1 MKSTI
6 LLSKDEVICN
16 HKFTSYNEVNL
27 GMFSKKQKLII
38 LDEELYTRRIDS
50 GSEEEINHNIKKLF
64 GENNDFVYDYFSF
77 NKKRET
83 IVYAIRGLS
92 NIMNICEKAYSVEVE
107 PIQLIVVNNLKS
119 KYHKF
124 NLIFTYNNNYY
135 YTSYNGKYITST
147 IVEPEANIF
156 MKRVQ
161 EVIDKNIVVIDRR
174 LISRISIDII
184 KAYKEVID
192 EKRIFKQR
200 FFTR

>member
-6 LLSKDEVICN
+6 LLSRDGVICN
-16 HKFTSYNEVNL
+16 HKFTSYNEVDI
-27 GMFSKKQKLII
+27 GMFSKKQKLVI
-38 LDEELYTRRIDS
+38 LDEELYTRRIIS
-50 GSEEEINHNIKKLF
+50 CSEEEINHNIKKLF

-92 NIMNICEKAYSVEVE
+92 NIMKICEKAYSVEVE

-124 NLIFTYNNNYY
+124 DLIFTYKDNNYY
-135 YTSYNGKYITST
+135 ISYNGKYITSS
-147 IVEPEANIF
+147 IVEPETNIF

-161 EVIDKNIVVIDRR
+161 ELIDNNIVVVDRR
-174 LISRISIDII
+174 ALSRISIDII
-184 KAYKEVID
+184 NAYKEVID